1 MIFHNNPPLND
12 NLVLYINIIHI
23 FLLFVKILAKIM
35 SYFYKIYYK
44 TYTIITQNKIKQI
57 NDNGGVNI

>member
-1 MIFHNNPPLND
+1 MND
-12 NLVLYINIIHI
+12 NLILYINIIHI

-44 TYTIITQNKIKQI
+44 TYYKTYTIIIQNKIKQI